1 MPHRGVRLV
10 RNLHASLALLE
21 SKMNQESCTCT
32 VEVSP
37 DEADAGTDITLKVR
51 VTCSRKEGLR
61 APRVSIR
68 DHEGPELAQAEL
80 TKVADDDGGGYASND
95 IVLSAP
101 RSAGEHVY
109 RAVVLAADK
118 DGALHEQASTN
129 DCLVVT
135 PHAAELNVWD
145 TPSAVV
151 AGARFKFMVGV
162 RCSAGCCLAGHGL
175 GIFSQ
180 EGTQV
185 GAATLGAEIWPETDA
200 LYVAEIEGEA
210 PSAAGAYQWEVR
222 TAAWD
227 CDLPHAAS
235 TLAMSIRVV
244 SPPDCEITIEALDRE
259 KQTPIKGARVVMHPY
274 RATTDENGIARVKV
288 AKGQYDILLSAS
300 KYVAV
305 CTTAEVTADMITRAE
320 LEGEPPLESPD
331 EA

>member
-1 MPHRGVRLV
+1 LP
-10 RNLHASLALLE
+10 E
-21 SKMNQESCTCT
+21 SKMNQEHCTCT

-37 DEADAGTDITLKVR
+37 DEADAGTDITLKVQ

-68 DHEGPELAQAEL
+68 DHEGAELLEAEL
-80 TKVADDDGGGYASND
+80 TKADGDDGDGYASND

-118 DGALHEQASTN
+118 DGALHEQAST
-129 DCLVVT
+129 DVRLVIT

-145 TPSAVV
+145 MPSAVV

-162 RCSAGCCLAGHGL
+162 KCSAGCCLAGHGL
-175 GIFSQ
+175 GIFNQ

-185 GAATLGAEIWPETDA
+185 GAATLGPEIWPETDA

-210 PSAAGAYQWEVR
+210 PSAAGAHQWEVR

-227 CDLPHAAS
+227 CDLPHAAGA
-235 TLAMSIRVV
+235 LVMSIRVV
-244 SPPDCEITIEALDRE
+244 NPPDCEITVEAVDKE
-259 KQTPIKGARVVMHPY
+259 NQTPIKGARVVMHPY
-274 RATTDENGIARVKV
+274 RALTDENGVARVKV
-288 AKGQYDILLSAS
+288 AKGRYDILVSAS
-300 KYVAV
+300 KYLAV
-305 CTTAEVTADMITRAE
+305 STTAEVTADMITRAE
-320 LEGEPPLESPD
+320 LEGEPPWDSLD